1 MSTAAEEVQALLRFL
16 TQDSKL
22 PLPLALSTAKS
33 LRDAKLTKYA
43 HGTSYSILATYILL
57 FRIPADERSSAE
69 EISKCKLETLEAA
82 LPGNKNAKKIWNAAK
97 RSGKKRPASDNA
109 QDSPQKRS
117 KKSALG
123 PEATPSEVEEALT
136 LPICT
141 DLDEISKTVVIT
153 NRAPLVLAFAVMVLK
168 YTMPEQPLSSRL
180 SLARSVVSHNSESR
194 ARNLGLVSGA
204 SAEEEGWGT
213 GQPTVRVLG
222 RDIRVMKRHGYS
234 RQDVGTIASHDNVE
248 GGTANEVGHGDAS
261 VQAEFETSP
270 ALWGLDL
277 GALRESDGLRSRAA
291 GPRPV
296 SALPIYAPELGRQYL
311 LHAFGQQKPEDQGP
325 AEEQSKTKGKGKSR
339 PVLTKERCAGMVLG
353 AIDAVCGSWASSLDR
368 DELDRRAWSWYVKV
382 RPDVRDGIPG
392 WGQKGPVVLAD
403 ILQLRKQ
410 P

>member
-1 MSTAAEEVQALLRFL
+1 MA
-16 TQDSKL
+16 DS
-22 PLPLALSTAKS
+22 
-33 LRDAKLTKYA
+33 D
-43 HGTSYSILATYILL
+43 SILAAYFFT
-57 FRIPADERSSAE
+57 FGRADERLSAE
-69 EISKCKLETLEAA
+69 DISKCKLETLEAA
-82 LPGNKNAKKIWNAAK
+82 LPGNKNTKKIWNAAK
-97 RSGKKRPASDNA
+97 RPGKKRSVSDSA
-109 QDSPQKRS
+109 QDSPQKKS

-141 DLDEISKTVVIT
+141 DLDEISKTVVVT

-180 SLARSVVSHNSESR
+180 SLARSLVSHNSESR
-194 ARNLGLVSGA
+194 ARNLGLVSGP

-222 RDIRVMKRHGYS
+222 RDIRVMKRHGYNW
-234 RQDVGTIASHDNVE
+234 QDAGTKASHDNAE
-248 GGTANEVGHGDAS
+248 RGAANEVGHGDAS

-277 GALRESDGLRSRAA
+277 GALRDSDGPRSRAA

-296 SALPIYAPELGRQYL
+296 SALPIYAPESGRQYL
-311 LHAFGQQKPEDQGP
+311 LNAFSQQKPDDPGP
-325 AEEQSKTKGKGKSR
+325 AEEQSKSKGKGKSKSQ
-339 PVLTKERCAGMVLG
+339 PVMTKERCAGMVLG
-353 AIDAVCGSWASSLDR
+353 AIDAVCESWASSLDR

-392 WGQKGPVVLAD
+392 WGQKGPVALAD

-410 P
+410 A